1 VRASGHGVFP
11 NSSAVVTARS
21 RTVETNRELAAHMR
35 HEYMEQL
42 MYRASQQQ
50 ELVAAVRTSNQMH
63 QVEHKESKERRRQY
77 EASRL
82 AKIEDEKRAAKEEY
96 RAKKASQKQRI
107 RAIHDKVKTDYDQE
121 HGKILDKRSLLRA
134 TRPVMT
140 SSLAKSGHEVTL

>member
-1 VRASGHGVFP
+1 CQEKADTVRASGHGVFP

-21 RTVETNRELAAHMR
+21 QTVATNREMASHMR

-50 ELVAAVRTSNQMH
+50 ELVSAVRESNQMH
-63 QVEHKESKERRRQY
+63 QIEHKESKERRKRY

-107 RAIHDKVKTDYDQE
+107 KAIHDKVKSDYDEQ
-121 HGKILDKRSLLRA
+121 HGKIMQKRLMVRA
-134 TRPVMT
+134 TK
-140 SSLAKSGHEVTL
+140 ASGSREVTL